1 MAARENSPFSAEH
14 IAEFNRIQ
22 ALRPVMLRRVTDL
35 LEIWRCCANK
45 TCKRSRGCQRDDGA
59 CLATFMQAIPDSE
72 RRLFRYTLDN
82 RSRGLAPDAAMKQAQ
97 ARVDD
102 ETARFGE

>member
-59 CLATFMQAIPDSE
+59 CLATFMQAIPDSLDSFSQ
-72 RRLFRYTLDN
+72 RADQRTSVMDSILRKHPRNPPRL
-82 RSRGLAPDAAMKQAQ
+82 
-97 ARVDD
+97 
-102 ETARFGE
+102 